1 MKVLLTYIGSEN
13 AIKVDFPI
21 IPDYDSR
28 ILLSSADYK
37 KMVKIVLDQFKQVSL
52 DIGATKKEKEMAVR
66 MYIENA
72 TVQFV
77 DIVWDEEDQA
87 YLPLI
92 SMSHPI
98 NENLDEDTDEDF
110 DDDFNDFD
118 DDIDEKPHHKAH
130 THGKKK
136 KLFN

>member
-1 MKVLLTYIGSEN
+1 MKVLLTYINPEN

-28 ILLSSADYK
+28 VLLSPSDYK

-52 DIGATKKEKEMAVR
+52 DLGATKKENEIAVR

-72 TVQFV
+72 TVQHI
-77 DIVWDEEDQA
+77 DIVWDEYEQA
-87 YLPLI
+87 YLPLV

-98 NENLDEDTDEDF
+98 NDDFDDDMEEEF

-118 DDIDEKPHHKAH
+118 DNIEEKPHHKAH

>member
-1 MKVLLTYIGSEN
+1 MKVLLTYIGPEN
-13 AIKVDFPI
+13 AIKVDFPM

-28 ILLSSADYK
+28 ILLSDADYK
-37 KMVKIVLDQFKQVSL
+37 KMVKIVYDQFKQVSL
-52 DIGATKKEKEMAVR
+52 DLGATKKEKEMAVR

-72 TVQFV
+72 TVQYV

-98 NENLDEDTDEDF
+98 NEDLEDDMEEEF
-110 DDDFNDFD
+110 DDDFNDF